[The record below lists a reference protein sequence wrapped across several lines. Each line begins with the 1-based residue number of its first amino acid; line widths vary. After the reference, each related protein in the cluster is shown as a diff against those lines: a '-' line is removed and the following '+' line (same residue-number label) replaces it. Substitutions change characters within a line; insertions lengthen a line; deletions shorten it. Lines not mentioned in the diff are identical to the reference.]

1 MQSRF
6 GNADL
11 QLWGQLK
18 LYQMS
23 QEQLSVYLLWT
34 EKDMVDANQ
43 RDSLQSQ
50 DAPVTHF

>member
-11 QLWGQLK
+11 QLSGQLK

-23 QEQLSVYLLWT
+23 QEQQSG
-34 EKDMVDANQ
+34 KDMVDANQ